1 MSIRRPAPKLQ
12 PLTQARVAALG
23 ERGTS
28 WLAALPSVIDELE
41 HDWSITVE
49 HELPGG
55 SGSYVARVRTA
66 HAAAAVLKVTV
77 TSEGLAEQLGA
88 LRRANGRGYARLLQ
102 EDLGRQAMLLEA
114 LGPSLEVSGLAPER
128 QLVILADTLALAWE
142 DPAGRRRAPGRG
154 GVVPPGVST
163 SPGEDKASGL
173 YALISDLWPQLG
185 RPCSPAVV
193 EQALA
198 FADGLRQV
206 PDRELVV
213 VHGDP
218 HPGNL
223 LRLLED
229 RPGGET
235 GYCFVDPDGFVADR
249 AYDLGVA
256 IRDWTAQLDGPN
268 PKGTLRRYCQLLAEH
283 TGVAVDRIWQWGF
296 VERVSTGLYL
306 LSFGAE
312 RLV

>member
-1 MSIRRPAPKLQ
+1 
-12 PLTQARVAALG
+12 VAALG
-23 ERGTS
+23 EQGTS
-28 WLAALPSVIDELE
+28 WLAALPSVIADLE
-41 HDWSITVE
+41 RDWFISLE

-55 SGSYVARVRTA
+55 SGSYVARARTA
-66 HAAAAVLKVTV
+66 DGAAAVLKVTV
-77 TSEGLAEQLGA
+77 TMEGLADQLGT
-88 LRRANGRGYARLLQ
+88 LRRANGRGYARLLR

-142 DPAGRRRAPGRG
+142 EAAGRRPA
-154 GVVPPGVST
+154 
-163 SPGEDKASGL
+163 PGEDKASGL

-193 EQALA
+193 EQALK

-223 LRLLED
+223 LRVLEA

-256 IRDWTAQLDGPN
+256 IRDWTAQLDGPDAE
-268 PKGTLRRYCQLLAEH
+268 GTLRRYCRLLAEH
-283 TGVAVDRIWQWGF
+283 TGVEADRIWQWGF

-312 RLV
+312 RVALPYLRSAERLV

>member
-1 MSIRRPAPKLQ
+1 MSSRRPAPRLQ
-12 PLTQARVAALG
+12 PLTQARVAVLG
-23 ERGTS
+23 ESGTS
-28 WLAALPSVIDELE
+28 WLAALPSVIADLE
-41 HDWSITVE
+41 RDWSISVE
-49 HELPGG
+49 AELPGG
-55 SGSYVARVRTA
+55 SGSYVVRVRCA
-66 HAAAAVLKVTV
+66 DGAAAVLKVTV
-77 TSEGLAEQLGA
+77 TTEGLADQLA
-88 LRRANGRGYARLLQ
+88 TLRRADGRGYARLLR

-114 LGPSLEVSGLAPER
+114 LGPSLYESGLAPER
-128 QLVILADTLALAWE
+128 QLVILADTLALAWQ
-142 DPAGRRRAPGRG
+142 DPAGRRPVA
-154 GVVPPGVST
+154 
-163 SPGEDKASGL
+163 GEDKASGL

-193 EQALA
+193 EQALT

-206 PDRELVV
+206 PDSELVV

-218 HPGNL
+218 HAGNL
-223 LRLLED
+223 LRVLED

-256 IRDWTAQLDGPN
+256 IRDWTAQLDGPD
-268 PKGTLRRYCQLLAEH
+268 PKGTLRQYCRLLAEH
-283 TGVAVDRIWQWGF
+283 TGVEAERIWQWGF

-312 RLV
+312 RVGLPYLRSAERLV

>member
-1 MSIRRPAPKLQ
+1 VRSAPRLQ
-12 PLTQARVAALG
+12 PLTRARVAALG
-23 ERGTS
+23 ERGAS
-28 WLAALPSVIDELE
+28 WLAALPRVIDELE
-41 HDWSITVE
+41 HDWSITVG

-66 HAAAAVLKVTV
+66 DGAAAVLKVTV
-77 TSEGLAEQLGA
+77 TTEGLADQLGA
-88 LRRANGRGYARLLQ
+88 LRRANGRGYARLLR

-114 LGPSLEVSGLAPER
+114 LGPSLDVSGLAPER

-142 DPAGRRRAPGRG
+142 DPAGRRPA
-154 GVVPPGVST
+154 
-163 SPGEDKASGL
+163 PGEDKASGL

-185 RPCSPAVV
+185 QPCSPAVV
-193 EQALA
+193 EQALR

-206 PDRELVV
+206 PDSDLVV

-223 LRLLED
+223 LRVLEN

-256 IRDWTAQLDGPN
+256 IRDWTAQLDGPD
-268 PKGTLRRYCQLLAEH
+268 PKGTLRQYCQLLAEH
-283 TGVAVDRIWQWGF
+283 TGVEADRIWQWGF

-306 LSFGAE
+306 MSFGADRVALPYLRSAE